1 MLRRILTAAIL
12 IPLVVWA
19 ILQLPTPAFA
29 AVTGVFLALAVVE
42 WAGLVPL
49 HTRAAKI
56 VYLILFAL
64 LAGGAWFLLQREPG
78 WLYRLLPLA
87 VVWWLV
93 AAWWLRRPQLGTG
106 WIAFKAP
113 LALVVLLPAWLALS
127 VLHARTGP
135 APGPELALFVFVLMW
150 VADSGAYF
158 TGRTL
163 GRHKL
168 APRVSPGKTRE
179 GALGGLVGGGV
190 FALAVGL
197 WFGWTGNRL
206 LAFVVLAVICV
217 AVSIV
222 GDLFIS
228 LLKRQQGLKDTGRL
242 FPGHGGVLDRIDSLL
257 AAVPV
262 FVFGL
267 EWLE

>member
-1 MLRRILTAAIL
+1 MLNRILTAAIL

-19 ILQLPTPAFA
+19 ILRLPTAAFA
-29 AVTGVFLALAVVE
+29 AATGVFLALAVWE
-42 WAGLVPL
+42 WAGLIPL
-49 HTRAAKI
+49 RTRAAKI
-56 VYLILFAL
+56 LYLVLFAA
-64 LAGGAWFLLQREPG
+64 LAAGAWVLLQRHPEG
-78 WLYRLLPLA
+78 LVALLPLA
-87 VVWWLV
+87 VTWWLV
-93 AAWWLRRPQLGTG
+93 AALWLRWPQLGSG
-106 WIAFKAP
+106 WMAFKIP
-113 LALVVLLPAWLALS
+113 LVLLAVLPAWLALGA
-127 VLHARTGP
+127 LHGRAEP
-135 APGPELALFVFVLMW
+135 APGPVLALFVFVLMW

-158 TGRTL
+158 TGKTL

-168 APRVSPGKTRE
+168 APRVSPGKTWE
-179 GALGGLVGGGV
+179 GALGGFIGGGL

-197 WFGWTGNRL
+197 WFGWSGNRL
-206 LAFVVLAVICV
+206 TGFVVLAGICV

-257 AAVPV
+257 AAAPV